1 MGLGAGFLE
10 MKVLLVSLFLIDV
23 LHGSYSGYR
32 RPTIDILSDEYYA
45 ALSRAGSDLVS
56 QTKAHARALI
66 GVLEAFKS
74 DPKAV
79 DWVKQNIRGSP
90 CIGSL
95 DDAIA
100 ATRAGLSMIT
110 RSESDLTVFMNTFT
124 KLKDQKD
131 TVVLMRGTA
140 DMLLQIEAL
149 IPRLTPIATSRC
161 GAEPQDSLQGMKDL
175 LVKIAASNNIAFSQ
189 HGVGPIISRTAH
201 IVRSTTTFLIELRE
215 VFNRAS
221 LCNTDPESSV
231 LALGDIFDK
240 VAIFLDSLGSDYDTN
255 EIRRKNIQFTS
266 SLVNSVEQLRDLD
279 FNILDCSSNQILGY
293 TSAAESLL
301 DLANIIEEVG
311 EEELA
316 ALLGISFDLEF
327 IDGHNLVLA
336 AGSHLKSK
344 TETGSDILSQSK
356 AQAQYLID
364 VLEDFKADPEAVD
377 WVRLN
382 LRGSSCIGSIDDA
395 IAATRAGLDI
405 LTTSEADFIVFLNTF
420 TELKDQK
427 DTVVLMRSS
436 ADLLLQMDSLLP
448 RFTTLPA
455 NTPCRVKPQ
464 DTLQGMKELTDMLVA
479 LAVGN
484 SVASSKPGV
493 REIVARC

>member
-1 MGLGAGFLE
+1 MG
-10 MKVLLVSLFLIDV
+10 SLFLIDV

-45 ALSRAGSDLVS
+45 SLSRAGSDLVS

-66 GVLEAFKS
+66 GVLMALKS

-79 DWVKQNIRGSP
+79 DWVKQNIQGSP

-100 ATRAGLSMIT
+100 ATRAGLGMIT

-175 LVKIAASNNIAFSQ
+175 TDLLVKIAASNNIAFSQ

-215 VFNRAS
+215 VFSRAS

-255 EIRRKNIQFTS
+255 EIRKKNIQFTS

-336 AGSHLKSK
+336 AGSDL
-344 TETGSDILSQSK
+344 LSQSK

-448 RFTTLPA
+448 
-455 NTPCRVKPQ
+455 
-464 DTLQGMKELTDMLVA
+464 
-479 LAVGN
+479 
-484 SVASSKPGV
+484 
-493 REIVARC
+493 